1 VGQTI
6 LGAKSDQIGGK
17 ADSHI
22 MLFQPQNAEDNGVV
36 TQFRDKHWEFLL
48 VFLDAEVP
56 FSNVGDVFQGD
67 LLSIDY
73 F

>member
-6 LGAKSDQIGGK
+6 LGAKSDQIGGE

-22 MLFQPQNAEDNGVV
+22 MLFQLWNAEDNGVV
-36 TQFRDKHWEFLL
+36 TQFGDEHWEFLL

-56 FSNVGDVFQGD
+56 FSNVGNI
-67 LLSIDY
+67 S
-73 F
+73 

>member
-22 MLFQPQNAEDNGVV
+22 MLFQLQNAENNGVV
-36 TQFRDKHWEFLL
+36 TQFGDEPWEFLP
-48 VFLDAEVP
+48 VFLDAKVP
-56 FSNVGDVFQGD
+56 FSNVGDI
-67 LLSIDY
+67 S
-73 F
+73 